1 MEKNTKIVIGLAAA
15 VVVGCIVYNKK
26 YANFAVAKPPKKKS
40 KFLEFWDKVFSAR
53 AGVYKSRLKKNK

>member
-1 MEKNTKIVIGLAAA
+1 MEKNKKILLGVAAA
-15 VVVGCIVYNKK
+15 GVLAYLVYKKK

-53 AGVYKSRLKKNK
+53 AGVWIKKK